1 MTSLG
6 ARRTPSV
13 SELQAALL
21 AARHGAFAAV
31 EAPAPP
37 SIEQPTQPTERV
49 RRAPTSPPAAPP
61 PAAPPASTALLVGAH
76 GGSGAR
82 SVAAVLP
89 GAQYAGRDWPDGQH
103 RAVLVCRS
111 THRGLAATQALAR
124 EYRDGLAPTGVRL
137 LGVIV
142 VADCPGRLP
151 APLRRMSK
159 LMSGAVPIL
168 GEVPWIPAWRL
179 GPPQPAD
186 ELPGWATAL
195 RTAIDS
201 APEMPR

>member
-1 MTSLG
+1 MTSLS

-21 AARHGAFAAV
+21 AARRGDFAV
-31 EAPAPP
+31 MQAPAPARV
-37 SIEQPTQPTERV
+37 EQPPRPAERP
-49 RRAPTSPPAAPP
+49 RPPAPSPSAPV
-61 PAAPPASTALLVGAH
+61 AGALLVGAH

-124 EYRDGLAPTGVRL
+124 EYRDGLAPAGIGL

-142 VADCPGRLP
+142 VADCPGKMP
-151 APLRRMSK
+151 GPLRRMARV
-159 LMSGAVPIL
+159 MSGAVPIL

-186 ELPGWATAL
+186 ELPSWASAL
-195 RTAIDS
+195 RAAVDS
-201 APEMPR
+201 APVLPR